1 MFKTTKF
8 LEQKNNQFQNYF
20 SFPSIEQ
27 NKKDMLFHLKN
38 NDIEKIIS
46 YLDIYEIKKNDNSNL
61 NQSNEENSNIH
72 NNKDLN

>member
-1 MFKTTKF
+1 
-8 LEQKNNQFQNYF
+8 
-20 SFPSIEQ
+20 
-27 NKKDMLFHLKN
+27 MLFHLKN